1 MTDTVKNQLQHILNL
16 STINHSLEILKE
28 ESVKNAHIY
37 CKINQL
43 SGQVT
48 GPLIELYLKEKY
60 NMIKN
65 NASLC
70 IGDLQH
76 NNVNIEVKASNGG
89 KNNNKFNYVQLRMNH
104 DCEYLL
110 TAYYISQKNID
121 TMGELFIFKI
131 KKETLRE
138 LILQHGGYAHGTVAQ
153 LGRITIQDLEDV
165 TNDKEYAIRPTYGDK
180 CWNDLLPY
188 RVQED
193 CI

>member
-16 STINHSLEILKE
+16 STIKHSLEILKE